1 MYLSRAHDKSA
12 LFSSKRIFVTV
23 FLPSLHFR
31 SHLYHHLITTKLALS
46 LCGWLCSLRRLRL
59 VQLYGHW
66 LLMYAQTF
74 IGGSMGIRHEVYA
87 SVPIHRQFLQ
97 AAEFF
102 KKICPILQILH
113 RCIRPAVLHL
123 QHASHDAPAMRGE
136 VAAMSE
142 PPRRNGWLG

>member
-1 MYLSRAHDKSA
+1 MLKLLLVA
-12 LFSSKRIFVTV
+12 LWVPGMRSMHRCLYTDSFFKRQI
-23 FLPSLHFR
+23 
-31 SHLYHHLITTKLALS
+31 
-46 LCGWLCSLRRLRL
+46 
-59 VQLYGHW
+59 
-66 LLMYAQTF
+66 
-74 IGGSMGIRHEVYA
+74 
-87 SVPIHRQFLQ
+87 
-97 AAEFF
+97 FF